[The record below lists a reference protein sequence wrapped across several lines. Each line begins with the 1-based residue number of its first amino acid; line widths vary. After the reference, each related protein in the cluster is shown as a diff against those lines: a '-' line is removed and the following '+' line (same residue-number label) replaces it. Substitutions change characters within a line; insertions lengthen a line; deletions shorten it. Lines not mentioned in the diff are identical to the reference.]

1 MSIVVRSLRKGAP
14 PVPQGYTAVR
24 CDRGGGS
31 PLGNPFVLRNAR
43 DDQERAQ
50 VITKFHRWFDTH
62 REEPPIA
69 NELHALATRV
79 SNGEYLALMCWCHP
93 KPCHL
98 DHLALE
104 IERLADAF
112 KDPSPET

>member
-31 PLGNPFVLRNAR
+31 PLGNPFVLHNAR
-43 DDQERAQ
+43 DNQERAQ
-50 VITKFHRWFDTH
+50 VITKYHRWFDAH
-62 REEPPIA
+62 RNEAAIA
-69 NELHALATRV
+69 NELHALATRLA
-79 SNGEYLALMCWCHP
+79 NGESLALMCWCHP

-98 DHLALE
+98 DHVALE
-104 IERLADAF
+104 IELLAGALAA
-112 KDPSPET
+112 SPEP